1 MRSNILMAALA
12 GAALIA
18 TGPALSQGRGG
29 GHGNGIGVGVGVS
42 TGARINHGNHGARV
56 DTQLRTDGRI
66 RRDEARVRS
75 RAPLRASARAR
86 TRANAN
92 SVIYGT
98 SVGAAAALRS
108 GMLVRDTN
116 GVTIGTVSRVNV
128 DGDGRI
134 RNVLV
139 RSADRTRTIPLSPTV
154 LSVSGDV
161 VTSTRLATS
170 QRRNR

>member
-12 GAALIA
+12 SAALIA
-18 TGPALSQGRGG
+18 TGPALSKGRGG
-29 GHGNGIGVGVGVS
+29 GGHGGGASVGAKV
-42 TGARINHGNHGARV
+42 NHGNHGARV
-56 DTQLRTDGRI
+56 DTRVRTEGRV
-66 RRDEARVRS
+66 RRDEARAGS

-86 TRANAN
+86 TRANEN
-92 SVIYGT
+92 SVIAGT

-116 GVTIGTVSRVNV
+116 GVTIGTVRRVLT
-128 DGDGRI
+128 DGDGNV

-139 RSADRTRTIPLSPTV
+139 QSADGQRTIPLSPSV

-170 QRRNR
+170 RRRR

>member
-1 MRSNILMAALA
+1 MRSNIIMAALA
-12 GAALIA
+12 GAALVA
-18 TGPALSQGRGG
+18 TGQALSKGRGD
-29 GHGNGIGVGVGVS
+29 GHGNGGVS
-42 TGARINHGNHGARV
+42 AGAKINHGNHGARV
-56 DTQLRTDGRI
+56 DTQVRTDGRL

-75 RAPLRASARAR
+75 RAPERASARAR

-92 SVIYGT
+92 SVIAGT

-108 GMLVRDTN
+108 GMIVRDTN

-128 DGDGRI
+128 DGSGRI

-170 QRRNR
+170 QRRR